1 MDLSIPTE
9 LLMMKESVRTFVDR
23 ELVPLERQVDQDDD
37 IDDSTMRSLRQRAV
51 ELGIY
56 GFNLPSELGGG
67 GIGPLGEVLVG
78 QEVGRTTMPLA
89 EVVGRLPQSLV
100 HCDEDQYDWLLKP
113 ALRADKLACIAL
125 TESEAGSDLG
135 AIRTRAAKSS
145 SGWTLNGSKQFIS
158 NAETSDYI
166 LILTVTE
173 PSAPLRERF
182 TVFVVDRT
190 NPGLHF
196 THRFRKLGWHG
207 YHISAFSLDDCHVG
221 PERVLGG
228 VGNGFE
234 TIMASVNKTRL
245 YIAARCVGAAQELIR
260 LGAGYAGT
268 RRTFGQP
275 LGNHQAI
282 QFMLADMDVELEAA
296 RMLVLAAA
304 WKLDA
309 GHRDARIAT
318 SRAKLYASE
327 MAGRAA
333 DTTLQIFGGA
343 GFMADLPIE
352 RMYRDLRGYR
362 IGEGSSEMQRIQIAR
377 HVLARA

>member
-1 MDLSIPTE
+1 MI
-9 LLMMKESVRTFVDR
+9 
-23 ELVPLERQVDQDDD
+23 
-37 IDDSTMRSLRQRAV
+37 RS
-51 ELGIY
+51 
-56 GFNLPSELGGG
+56 PSELGGG
-67 GIGPLGEVLVG
+67 DRPAGGGACRAG
-78 QEVGRTTMPLA
+78 SGAHHNAACRGRRPPAAVARAL
-89 EVVGRLPQSLV
+89 
-100 HCDEDQYDWLLKP
+100 DEDQYDWLLKP

-135 AIRTRAAKSS
+135 AIATRAAKSS

-260 LGAGYAGT
+260 LGGLRLHKTHVRA
-268 RRTFGQP
+268 
-275 LGNHQAI
+275 
-282 QFMLADMDVELEAA
+282 AA
-296 RMLVLAAA
+296 R
-304 WKLDA
+304 KPS
-309 GHRDARIAT
+309 GHPVHAR
-318 SRAKLYASE
+318 
-327 MAGRAA
+327 
-333 DTTLQIFGGA
+333 
-343 GFMADLPIE
+343 
-352 RMYRDLRGYR
+352 
-362 IGEGSSEMQRIQIAR
+362 
-377 HVLARA
+377 